1 MTSRKFQNHE
11 NCTDILKEIV
21 EEINTDTVEEGETDD
36 FEQPLFPDSHKKLLF
51 EKTLK
56 QTKLSHNMFQKKTG
70 CSKMDKERKKQLKE
84 TASDLMQ

>member
-21 EEINTDTVEEGETDD
+21 EEINTDTVEEGETVKDD
-36 FEQPLFPDSHKKLLF
+36 FEQPSFPDSHKKLLF

-56 QTKLSHNMFQKKTG
+56 QTKLSHNMFQKKQAAA
-70 CSKMDKERKKQLKE
+70 KWIRKEKNN
-84 TASDLMQ
+84 

>member
-56 QTKLSHNMFQKKTG
+56 QTKLSHNMFQKKQAAA
-70 CSKMDKERKKQLKE
+70 KWIRKEKNN
-84 TASDLMQ
+84 